1 MKALALALG
10 AAVGM
15 SVVSSVPAVAQH
27 GHGGEPMH
35 QDGAAMP
42 HGGAPMHGDMHA
54 QQDAPAI
61 EGTGVINSVDGGNRT
76 VNLSH
81 EPIAAIGWPSMTM
94 DMKVAD
100 GVALSD
106 VESGAAVTFTLERG
120 ADGIYM
126 ITAIDPA
133 P

>member
-1 MKALALALG
+1 MKAPALTLA
-10 AAVGM
+10 AAVGL
-15 SVVSSVPAVAQH
+15 SVVSSVPAMAQH
-27 GHGGEPMH
+27 NHGGE
-35 QDGAAMP
+35 
-42 HGGAPMHGDMHA
+42 PMHGDMHA
-54 QQDAPAI
+54 QQDAAAI
-61 EGTGVINSVDGGNRT
+61 EGKGVINSVDGGNRM

-126 ITAIDPA
+126 ITAIEPA

>member
-1 MKALALALG
+1 MKALALTLA
-10 AAVGM
+10 AAVGL
-15 SVVSSVPAVAQH
+15 SFVSSVPAMAQH
-27 GHGGEPMH
+27 SHGGDE
-35 QDGAAMP
+35 
-42 HGGAPMHGDMHA
+42 PMHGDMHA
-54 QQDAPAI
+54 QQDPAAI
-61 EGTGVINSVDGGNRT
+61 EGTGVVNSVDSGNRS

-100 GVALSD
+100 GVALSG

-126 ITAIDPA
+126 ITAIEPA